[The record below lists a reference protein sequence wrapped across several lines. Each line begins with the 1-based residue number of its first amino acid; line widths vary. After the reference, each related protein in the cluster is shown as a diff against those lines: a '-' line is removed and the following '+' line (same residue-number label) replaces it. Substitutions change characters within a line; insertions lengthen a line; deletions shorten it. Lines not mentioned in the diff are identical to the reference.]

1 MNPLIDSTDVP
12 DSLFGS
18 VSSTPTDVTSMWGD
32 FPQDAQEAFAD
43 AQEDVDR
50 NNYFLDRIIEETMVK
65 VSKIGLQEFELE

>member
-1 MNPLIDSTDVP
+1 MPE
-12 DSLFGS
+12 SLFGS

-50 NNYFLDRIIEETMVK
+50 KNYFLDRIIEETMVK
-65 VSKIGLQEFELE
+65 VRIADLDTAIIQILGDSRN

>member
-1 MNPLIDSTDVP
+1 
-12 DSLFGS
+12 
-18 VSSTPTDVTSMWGD
+18 MWGD

-65 VSKIGLQEFELE
+65 VSKIRLQGFELE